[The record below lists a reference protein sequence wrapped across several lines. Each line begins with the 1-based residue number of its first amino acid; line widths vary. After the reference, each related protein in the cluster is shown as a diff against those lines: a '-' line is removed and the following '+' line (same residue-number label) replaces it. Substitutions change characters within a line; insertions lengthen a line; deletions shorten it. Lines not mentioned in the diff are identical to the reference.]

1 MLTTAQRATMV
12 PSSPPS
18 EPRLFLAPT
27 RAGYAVL
34 DGGWWPR
41 SWDPVAELPGLV
53 LALAARDGPIRYL
66 MLNNVS
72 WHSRFRKLAAGA
84 AVIRVGWFS
93 SLDPALLIAT
103 TDSGDQLDL
112 LVVPPE
118 TAAPAAQRAM
128 SMAADPTNIMRA
140 PDILTAEPA
149 PPVAATGNGPDP
161 DAVWDNEGGSSAVGR
176 PDRPV
181 KRLSTTRSS

>member
-12 PSSPPS
+12 PTSPPS
-18 EPRLFLAPT
+18 QPRLLLAPT
-27 RAGYAVL
+27 RAGYTVL

-53 LALAARDGPIRYL
+53 LALAVRDGPIRHL
-66 MLNNVS
+66 MLNSVS
-72 WHSRFRKLAAGA
+72 WHSRFRKLTVGA

-112 LVVPPE
+112 LVVPPR
-118 TAAPAAQRAM
+118 TATPAARRAM
-128 SMAADPTNIMRA
+128 TIASDPANIMRA
-140 PDILTAEPA
+140 PDILAAEPA
-149 PPVAATGNGPDP
+149 PPVAAGNGPDP
-161 DAVWDNEGGSSAVGR
+161 DAVWANEGGSTAVGR
-176 PDRPV
+176 SYRPV
-181 KRLSTTRSS
+181 KELSTARSS